1 MGIEIVKVTENR
13 LKSHIVKMADSFRKM
28 PVGDL
33 LQTAISFFLINIFSN
48 GFQFCIQLE
57 KTLLLMYV
65 TTLSDEKQNLVAG
78 RYFHNYNTI
87 TRNRMQTFLF
97 TYLSREINYF
107 SFKKY
112 KFWYFLS
119 DNFVVKKY

>member
-1 MGIEIVKVTENR
+1 MKIGLFLAEKQAFLGIEIVKVTENR

-78 RYFHNYNTI
+78 RYLLGSFM
-87 TRNRMQTFLF
+87 RRAWLP
-97 TYLSREINYF
+97 SF
-107 SFKKY
+107 SALDPISQVKY
-112 KFWYFLS
+112 S
-119 DNFVVKKY
+119 V

>member
-1 MGIEIVKVTENR
+1 MKIGLFLAEIQAFLGIEIVKVTENR

-78 RYFHNYNTI
+78 RYKQLSKNV
-87 TRNRMQTFLF
+87 FLF
-97 TYLSREINYF
+97 KI
-107 SFKKY
+107 
-112 KFWYFLS
+112 
-119 DNFVVKKY
+119 

>member
-1 MGIEIVKVTENR
+1 MKIGLFLAEIQAFLGIEIVKVTENR

-33 LQTAISFFLINIFSN
+33 LQMAISFFLINIFSN
-48 GFQFCIQLE
+48 CFQFCIQLE

-78 RYFHNYNTI
+78 RY
-87 TRNRMQTFLF
+87 Q
-97 TYLSREINYF
+97 
-107 SFKKY
+107 
-112 KFWYFLS
+112 
-119 DNFVVKKY
+119 